1 MTGEQFHDALTLLP
15 EDLVAH
21 AEQYRCRKPRV
32 IPLKPYA
39 ATAACLAVV
48 LCAAALFRVT
58 QQKSMEA
65 DKAVSFSVMQDAG
78 AAPAESPRM
87 EAAKEIPET
96 SRSGATADSAIPF
109 TCVETPYNPH
119 NTACYAHGP
128 SATGITSREELDA
141 YLSKWD
147 RLYLLDSLRDACQIY
162 DEDWFASHD
171 LLLIPVD
178 GVTGPCAVTDMT
190 IADGGCEITVE
201 IRGKQ
206 TEESTNYHILLP
218 LEKASVNDPANI
230 TVTYHSDTSG

>member
-1 MTGEQFHDALTLLP
+1 MTSEQFHDALTLLP

-58 QQKSMEA
+58 QQKSMET

-87 EAAKEIPET
+87 EAAAVPSCPMVETPDLPNTAEIDHSAAIIT
-96 SRSGATADSAIPF
+96 SRSELEGYF
-109 TCVETPYNPH
+109 TEMGRY
-119 NTACYAHGP
+119 YQ
-128 SATGITSREELDA
+128 LDA
-141 YLSKWD
+141 
-147 RLYLLDSLRDACQIY
+147 LRDICALY
-162 DEDWFASHD
+162 DETWFSNSD

-178 GVTGPCAVTDMT
+178 SVSPSCSVTDVT
-190 IADGGCEITVE
+190 LADGVCEITITGE
-201 IRGKQ
+201 E
-206 TEESTNYHILLP
+206 TEAGTNFHLVLP
-218 LEKASVNDPANI
+218 VDKDSVTDTKNI
-230 TVTYHSDTSG
+230 TVIYNSDTTG

>member
-1 MTGEQFHDALTLLP
+1 MTSEQFHDALTLLP

-58 QQKSMEA
+58 QQKSMET

-87 EAAKEIPET
+87 EAAAVPSCPMVETPDLPNTAEIDHSAAIIT
-96 SRSGATADSAIPF
+96 SRSELEGYF
-109 TCVETPYNPH
+109 TEMGRY
-119 NTACYAHGP
+119 YQ
-128 SATGITSREELDA
+128 LDA
-141 YLSKWD
+141 
-147 RLYLLDSLRDACQIY
+147 LRDVCALY
-162 DEDWFASHD
+162 DETWFSNSD

-178 GVTGPCAVTDMT
+178 SVSPSCSVTDVT
-190 IADGGCEITVE
+190 LADGVCEITITGE
-201 IRGKQ
+201 E
-206 TEESTNYHILLP
+206 TEAGTNFHLVLP
-218 LEKASVNDPANI
+218 VDKDSVTDTKNI
-230 TVTYHSDTSG
+230 TVIYNSDTTG

>member
-58 QQKSMEA
+58 QQKSMET

-87 EAAKEIPET
+87 EAAAVPSCPMVETPDLPNTAEIDHSAAIIT
-96 SRSGATADSAIPF
+96 SRSELEGYF
-109 TCVETPYNPH
+109 TEMGKY
-119 NTACYAHGP
+119 YQ
-128 SATGITSREELDA
+128 LDA
-141 YLSKWD
+141 
-147 RLYLLDSLRDACQIY
+147 LRDVCALY
-162 DEDWFASHD
+162 DETWFSNSD

-178 GVTGPCAVTDMT
+178 SVSPSCSVTDVT
-190 IADGGCEITVE
+190 LADGVCEITIIGE
-201 IRGKQ
+201 E
-206 TEESTNYHILLP
+206 TEAGTNFHIVLP
-218 LEKASVNDPANI
+218 VDKGSVTDTKSI
-230 TVTYHSDTSG
+230 TVTYHSDTTG

>member
-1 MTGEQFHDALTLLP
+1 MTSEQFHDALTLLP

-58 QQKSMEA
+58 QQKSMET

-87 EAAKEIPET
+87 EAAAVPSCPMVETPDLPNTAEIDHSAAIIT
-96 SRSGATADSAIPF
+96 SRSELEGYF
-109 TCVETPYNPH
+109 TEMGRY
-119 NTACYAHGP
+119 YQ
-128 SATGITSREELDA
+128 LDA
-141 YLSKWD
+141 
-147 RLYLLDSLRDACQIY
+147 LRDVCALY
-162 DEDWFASHD
+162 DETWFSNSD

-178 GVTGPCAVTDMT
+178 SVSPSCSVTDVT
-190 IADGGCEITVE
+190 LADGVCEIT
-201 IRGKQ
+201 ITG
-206 TEESTNYHILLP
+206 EETVAGINFHLVLP
-218 LEKASVNDPANI
+218 VDKDSVTDTKNI
-230 TVTYHSDTSG
+230 TVIYNSDTNG

>member
-1 MTGEQFHDALTLLP
+1 MTSEQFHDALTLLP

-58 QQKSMEA
+58 QQKSMET

-87 EAAKEIPET
+87 EAAAVPSCPMVETPDLPHTAEIDHSAAIIT
-96 SRSGATADSAIPF
+96 SRSELEGYF
-109 TCVETPYNPH
+109 TEMGRY
-119 NTACYAHGP
+119 YQ
-128 SATGITSREELDA
+128 LDT
-141 YLSKWD
+141 
-147 RLYLLDSLRDACQIY
+147 LRDVCALY
-162 DEDWFASHD
+162 DETWFSNSD

-178 GVTGPCAVTDMT
+178 SVSPSCSVTDVT
-190 IADGGCEITVE
+190 LADGVCEIT
-201 IRGKQ
+201 ITG
-206 TEESTNYHILLP
+206 EETVAGTNFHLVLP
-218 LEKASVNDPANI
+218 VDKDSVTDTKNI
-230 TVTYHSDTSG
+230 TVIYNSDTTG

>member
-1 MTGEQFHDALTLLP
+1 MTSEQFHDALTLLP

-58 QQKSMEA
+58 QQKSMET

-87 EAAKEIPET
+87 EAAAVPSCPMVETPDLPNTAEIDHSAAIIT
-96 SRSGATADSAIPF
+96 SRSELEGYF
-109 TCVETPYNPH
+109 TEMGRY
-119 NTACYAHGP
+119 YQ
-128 SATGITSREELDA
+128 LDA
-141 YLSKWD
+141 
-147 RLYLLDSLRDACQIY
+147 LRDVCALY
-162 DEDWFASHD
+162 DETWFSNSD

-178 GVTGPCAVTDMT
+178 SVSPSCSVTDVT
-190 IADGGCEITVE
+190 LADGVCEIT
-201 IRGKQ
+201 ITG
-206 TEESTNYHILLP
+206 EETVAGTNFHLVLP
-218 LEKASVNDPANI
+218 VDKGSVTDTKSI
-230 TVTYHSDTSG
+230 TVTYHSDTTG

>member
-1 MTGEQFHDALTLLP
+1 MTSEQFHDALTLLP

-58 QQKSMEA
+58 QQKSMET

-87 EAAKEIPET
+87 EAAAVPSCPMVETPDLPNTAEIDHSAAIIT
-96 SRSGATADSAIPF
+96 SRSELEGYF
-109 TCVETPYNPH
+109 TEMGKY
-119 NTACYAHGP
+119 YQ
-128 SATGITSREELDA
+128 LDA
-141 YLSKWD
+141 
-147 RLYLLDSLRDACQIY
+147 LRDVCALY
-162 DEDWFASHD
+162 GETWFSNSD

-178 GVTGPCAVTDMT
+178 SVSPSCSVTDVT
-190 IADGGCEITVE
+190 LADGVCEITITGE
-201 IRGKQ
+201 E
-206 TEESTNYHILLP
+206 TEAGTNFHLVLP
-218 LEKASVNDPANI
+218 VDKDSVTDTKNI
-230 TVTYHSDTSG
+230 TVTYNSDTTG

>member
-1 MTGEQFHDALTLLP
+1 MTSEQFHDALTLLP

-58 QQKSMEA
+58 QQKSMET

-87 EAAKEIPET
+87 EAAAVPSCPMVETPDLPNTAEIDHSAAIIT
-96 SRSGATADSAIPF
+96 SRSELEGYF
-109 TCVETPYNPH
+109 TEMGRY
-119 NTACYAHGP
+119 YQ
-128 SATGITSREELDA
+128 LDA
-141 YLSKWD
+141 
-147 RLYLLDSLRDACQIY
+147 LRDVCALY
-162 DEDWFASHD
+162 DETWFSNSD

-178 GVTGPCAVTDMT
+178 SVSPSCSVTDVT
-190 IADGGCEITVE
+190 LADGVCEITITGE
-201 IRGKQ
+201 E
-206 TEESTNYHILLP
+206 TEAGTSFHIALP
-218 LEKASVNDPANI
+218 VDKGSVTDTKSI
-230 TVTYHSDTSG
+230 TVTYHSDTTG

>member
-58 QQKSMEA
+58 QQKSMET

-78 AAPAESPRM
+78 AAPAEVPRM
-87 EAAKEIPET
+87 EAAAVPSCPMVETPDLPNTAEIDHSAAIIT
-96 SRSGATADSAIPF
+96 SRSELEGYF
-109 TCVETPYNPH
+109 TEMGKY
-119 NTACYAHGP
+119 YQ
-128 SATGITSREELDA
+128 LDA
-141 YLSKWD
+141 
-147 RLYLLDSLRDACQIY
+147 LRDVCALY
-162 DEDWFASHD
+162 DETWFSNSD

-178 GVTGPCAVTDMT
+178 SVSPSCSVTDVT
-190 IADGGCEITVE
+190 LADGVCEIT
-201 IRGKQ
+201 ITG
-206 TEESTNYHILLP
+206 EETVAGTNFHLVLP
-218 LEKASVNDPANI
+218 VDKDSVTDTKNI
-230 TVTYHSDTSG
+230 TVIYNSDTTG

>member
-1 MTGEQFHDALTLLP
+1 MTSEQFHDALTLLP

-58 QQKSMEA
+58 QQKSMET

-87 EAAKEIPET
+87 EAAAVPSCPMVETPDLPNTAQIDHSAAIIT
-96 SRSGATADSAIPF
+96 SRSELEGYF
-109 TCVETPYNPH
+109 TEMGRY
-119 NTACYAHGP
+119 YQ
-128 SATGITSREELDA
+128 LDA
-141 YLSKWD
+141 
-147 RLYLLDSLRDACQIY
+147 LRDVCALY
-162 DEDWFASHD
+162 DETWFSNSD

-178 GVTGPCAVTDMT
+178 SVSPSCSVTDVT
-190 IADGGCEITVE
+190 LADGVCEITITGE
-201 IRGKQ
+201 E
-206 TEESTNYHILLP
+206 TEAGTNFHLVLP
-218 LEKASVNDPANI
+218 VDKDSVTDTKNI
-230 TVTYHSDTSG
+230 TVIYNSDTTG

>member
-1 MTGEQFHDALTLLP
+1 MTSEQFHDALTLLP

-58 QQKSMEA
+58 QQKSMET

-87 EAAKEIPET
+87 EAAAVPSCPMVETPDLPNTAEIDHSAAIIT
-96 SRSGATADSAIPF
+96 SRSELEGYF
-109 TCVETPYNPH
+109 TEMGKY
-119 NTACYAHGP
+119 YQ
-128 SATGITSREELDA
+128 LDA
-141 YLSKWD
+141 
-147 RLYLLDSLRDACQIY
+147 LRDVCALY
-162 DEDWFASHD
+162 DETWFSNSD

-178 GVTGPCAVTDMT
+178 SVSPSCSVTDVT
-190 IADGGCEITVE
+190 LADGVCEITITGE
-201 IRGKQ
+201 E
-206 TEESTNYHILLP
+206 TEAGTNFHLVLP
-218 LEKASVNDPANI
+218 VDKDSVTDTKNI
-230 TVTYHSDTSG
+230 TVIYNSDTTG

>member
-1 MTGEQFHDALTLLP
+1 MTSEQFHDALTLLP

-58 QQKSMEA
+58 QQKSMET

-87 EAAKEIPET
+87 EAAAVPFCPMVETPDLPHTAEIDHSAAIIT
-96 SRSGATADSAIPF
+96 SRSELEGYF
-109 TCVETPYNPH
+109 TEMGRY
-119 NTACYAHGP
+119 YQ
-128 SATGITSREELDA
+128 LDA
-141 YLSKWD
+141 
-147 RLYLLDSLRDACQIY
+147 LRDVCALY
-162 DEDWFASHD
+162 DETWFSNSD

-178 GVTGPCAVTDMT
+178 SVSPSCSVTDVT
-190 IADGGCEITVE
+190 LADGVCEITITGE
-201 IRGKQ
+201 E
-206 TEESTNYHILLP
+206 TEAGTNFHLVLP
-218 LEKASVNDPANI
+218 VDKDSVTDTKNI
-230 TVTYHSDTSG
+230 TVTYHSDTTG